1 MARRLGLTRIRIE
14 AIEHDYYDDAPYYM
28 LLAWFKRVPRSS
40 DKVLLLIHGLMNIN
54 RWDLA
59 QDLQTVKDDKR
70 QELKTSSK
78 DGRKKKRFLNKIKK
92 ILFLEQLRI
101 FHVSFNWICQRDECV
116 RVWKQ
121 IARELLLNNE
131 DIERIEQQYSSRQ
144 ERCLRSLEQWALN
157 DPRADIIILAR
168 IIRSLGFKTLARM
181 YFDLISNTNIFI
193 SGEINDMA

>member
-1 MARRLGLTRIRIE
+1 MVE
-14 AIEHDYYDDAPYYM
+14 
-28 LLAWFKRVPRSS
+28 
-40 DKVLLLIHGLMNIN
+40 
-54 RWDLA
+54 
-59 QDLQTVKDDKR
+59 
-70 QELKTSSK
+70 
-78 DGRKKKRFLNKIKK
+78 KKRFLNKIKK